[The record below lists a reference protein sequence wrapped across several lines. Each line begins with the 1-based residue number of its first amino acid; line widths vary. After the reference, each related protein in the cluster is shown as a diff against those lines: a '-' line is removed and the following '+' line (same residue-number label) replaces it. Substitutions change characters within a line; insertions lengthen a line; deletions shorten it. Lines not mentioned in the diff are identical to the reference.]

1 MDQNLVTLLY
11 KKDMSEKLMETFA
24 KGVTLHSE
32 LIKEIKMKLESKKLS
47 KLERVKLQIELNE
60 NEWKARQF
68 SERFKLTRRDY
79 QHYVIPQVDKI
90 ATDEEKQ
97 TIEFINHQ
105 KEAEKLAEYEMFGK
119 AVKLPANIEHPF
131 VIKNLEEQIENVYSF
146 IDQARIVL
154 NEGGL
159 TFYESSKLKI
169 ELFDKELQLKT
180 LIKRLNSRNEY
191 YMEQFLPVY
200 KVELAEA
207 KEKVEAYYKR
217 GNLIAKTGIDVQL
230 QFILDKYSEHVNDEE
245 KLWLYY
251 TSLKN
256 RVNGIIEEIK
266 KDKVQLKELQYL
278 TEPI

>member
-11 KKDMSEKLMETFA
+11 KKDMSEKLMETYA
-24 KGVTLHSE
+24 KGVTLHSD

-47 KLERVKLQIELNE
+47 NLESSQLQIELNE
-60 NEWKARQF
+60 NEWKARQL

-90 ATDEEKQ
+90 ATKEEKE

-105 KEAEKLAEYEMFGK
+105 KEAEKLSEYEIFGK

-131 VIKNLEEQIENVYSF
+131 VIDNLEKNIEYIKSF
-146 IDQARIVL
+146 IEEGNNVL
-154 NEGGL
+154 SEGGL
-159 TFYESSKLKI
+159 TFYESSKLKLEI
-169 ELFDKELQLKT
+169 FEKELHLKT
-180 LIKRLNSRNEY
+180 LNKRLNSRNEY
-191 YMEQFLPVY
+191 YVEQFLPVY
-200 KVELAEA
+200 EVELAEA
-207 KEKVEAYYKR
+207 KEKVEDYYKR

-278 TEPI
+278 TDPI